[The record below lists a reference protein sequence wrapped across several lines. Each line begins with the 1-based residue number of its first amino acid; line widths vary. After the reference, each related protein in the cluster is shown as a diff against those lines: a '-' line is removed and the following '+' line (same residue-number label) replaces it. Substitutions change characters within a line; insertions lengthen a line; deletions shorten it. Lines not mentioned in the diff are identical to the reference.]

1 MLMSGLCYNSPMKDS
16 SKSIQQAII
25 AREVIDLYQD
35 SKNKRET
42 AEPLDVLC
50 FAMAR
55 LTDCDKVDYPPV
67 DWDDLAA
74 LFDMIAFSKDSDDN
88 RRAVEKDM
96 DAMYRKALRVIEA
109 AKIIEKL

>member
-1 MLMSGLCYNSPMKDS
+1 MKATD
-16 SKSIQQAII
+16 KSIQQAII
-25 AREVIDLYQD
+25 AREVIDLYRD
-35 SKNKRET
+35 SENKRET
-42 AEPLDVLC
+42 AESLDVLC

-74 LFDMIAFSKDSDDN
+74 LFDMIAFSEDSDDN
-88 RRAVEKDM
+88 RRAAEKDM
-96 DAMYRKALRVIEA
+96 DAMYRKTLRVIEA

>member
-1 MLMSGLCYNSPMKDS
+1 MKVSD
-16 SKSIQQAII
+16 KSIQQAVV
-25 AREVIDLYQD
+25 AREVIDLYRD
-35 SKNKRET
+35 SKNKSET
-42 AEPLDVLC
+42 AESLDVLC

-55 LTDCDKVDYPPV
+55 LTDCDKVDYPPI

-96 DAMYRKALRVIEA
+96 DVVYRKALRIIEA
-109 AKIIEKL
+109 AKLD

>member
-1 MLMSGLCYNSPMKDS
+1 MKASD
-16 SKSIQQAII
+16 KSIHQAIVV
-25 AREVIDLYQD
+25 REVIDLYRD

-42 AEPLDVLC
+42 AESLDVLC

-74 LFDMIAFSKDSDDN
+74 LFDMIAFSKDSDDD
-88 RRAVEKDM
+88 RRAVEKDT
-96 DAMYRKALRVIEA
+96 DAMYRKTLRVIEA
-109 AKIIEKL
+109 AKLD

>member
-1 MLMSGLCYNSPMKDS
+1 MKVS
-16 SKSIQQAII
+16 NKLIQQAII

-74 LFDMIAFSKDSDDN
+74 LFDMIAFSKDSYDDGHV
-88 RRAVEKDM
+88 VEKDM
-96 DAMYRKALRVIEA
+96 DVIYRKALRIIEA
-109 AKIIEKL
+109 AKIIEKI

>member
-1 MLMSGLCYNSPMKDS
+1 MKVSG
-16 SKSIQQAII
+16 KSVQQAVV
-25 AREVIDLYQD
+25 AREVIDLYLD
-35 SKNKRET
+35 SEGKREI
-42 AEPLDVLC
+42 AESLDVLC

-74 LFDMIAFSKDSDDN
+74 LFDIIAFSKDSDDN

-96 DAMYRKALRVIEA
+96 DVVYRKALRIIEA
-109 AKIIEKL
+109 AKLD

>member
-1 MLMSGLCYNSPMKDS
+1 MKASD
-16 SKSIQQAII
+16 KSIHQAIV
-25 AREVIDLYQD
+25 AREVIDLYRD

-42 AEPLDVLC
+42 AESLDVLC

-55 LTDCDKVDYPPV
+55 LTDCDKVDYPSV

-74 LFDMIAFSKDSDDN
+74 LFDMIAFSKDSDDD

-96 DAMYRKALRVIEA
+96 DVIYRKALRVIEA

>member
-1 MLMSGLCYNSPMKDS
+1 MKVSG
-16 SKSIQQAII
+16 KSIHQAIV
-25 AREVIDLYQD
+25 AREVIDLYRD

-42 AEPLDVLC
+42 AESLDVLC

-74 LFDMIAFSKDSDDN
+74 LFDMIAFSKDSDED
-88 RRAVEKDM
+88 RCAVEKDM
-96 DAMYRKALRVIEA
+96 DVIYRKALRIIEA
-109 AKIIEKL
+109 AKLD

>member
-1 MLMSGLCYNSPMKDS
+1 MKASD
-16 SKSIQQAII
+16 KSIHQAIVV
-25 AREVIDLYQD
+25 REIIDLYRD
-35 SKNKRET
+35 SEDKREI
-42 AEPLDVLC
+42 AESLDVLC

-74 LFDMIAFSKDSDDN
+74 LFDMIAFSKDSDDD

-96 DAMYRKALRVIEA
+96 DVIYRKALRVIEA
-109 AKIIEKL
+109 AKLD

>member
-1 MLMSGLCYNSPMKDS
+1 MLMSGLCYNNPMKVS

-25 AREVIDLYQD
+25 AREVIDLYRD

-42 AEPLDVLC
+42 AESLDVLC

-55 LTDCDKVDYPPV
+55 LTDCDKVDYPLI

-74 LFDMIAFSKDSDDN
+74 LFDMIAFSEDTGDDKYG
-88 RRAVEKDM
+88 VEKDM
-96 DAMYRKALRVIEA
+96 DAIYRKVSR
-109 AKIIEKL
+109 IIEMTKSD

>member
-1 MLMSGLCYNSPMKDS
+1 MKASG
-16 SKSIQQAII
+16 KSIHQAIV
-25 AREVIDLYQD
+25 AREVIDLYRD

-74 LFDMIAFSKDSDDN
+74 LFDMIAFSKDSDDD
-88 RRAVEKDM
+88 RYAVEKDM
-96 DAMYRKALRVIEA
+96 DVIYRKALRVIEA

>member
-1 MLMSGLCYNSPMKDS
+1 MKVSG
-16 SKSIQQAII
+16 KSVQQAVV
-25 AREVIDLYQD
+25 AREVIDLYRD
-35 SKNKRET
+35 SKNKSET
-42 AEPLDVLC
+42 AESLDVLC

-74 LFDMIAFSKDSDDN
+74 LFNMIAFSEDSDDN

-96 DAMYRKALRVIEA
+96 DVVYRKTLRVIEA
-109 AKIIEKL
+109 AKLD

>member
-1 MLMSGLCYNSPMKDS
+1 MKVSD
-16 SKSIQQAII
+16 KSIHQAIV
-25 AREVIDLYQD
+25 AREVIDLYRD

-42 AEPLDVLC
+42 AESLDVLC

-55 LTDCDKVDYPPV
+55 LTDCDKVDYPSV

-74 LFDMIAFSKDSDDN
+74 LFDMIAFSKDSDDD

-96 DAMYRKALRVIEA
+96 DVIYRKALRVIEA
-109 AKIIEKL
+109 AKLD

>member
-1 MLMSGLCYNSPMKDS
+1 MKVSG
-16 SKSIQQAII
+16 KSVQQAVV
-25 AREVIDLYQD
+25 AREVIDLYLD
-35 SKNKRET
+35 SEGKREI
-42 AEPLDVLC
+42 AESLDVLC

-96 DAMYRKALRVIEA
+96 DVVYRKALRIIEA
-109 AKIIEKL
+109 AKLD

>member
-1 MLMSGLCYNSPMKDS
+1 MKASD
-16 SKSIQQAII
+16 KSIQQAVV
-25 AREVIDLYQD
+25 AREVIDLYRD

-42 AEPLDVLC
+42 AESLDALC

-55 LTDCDKVDYPPV
+55 LTDCDKVDYPPI

-96 DAMYRKALRVIEA
+96 DVVYRKTLRVIEA
-109 AKIIEKL
+109 AKLD